1 MELQK
6 ITGLRLRVLALVGLF
21 IVSLGAGSL
30 LMANHVTN
38 LQTAIDAYKSADF
51 DTAIRL
57 LNEIINDET
66 ADIEHQKEALR
77 YLGRCYVAKRMLDKA
92 KNAISTLIELEPPI
106 TEFDPDREAPPLM
119 TVYYEARKELEG
131 GSYEVERPDP
141 GMKTMAIL
149 DFKNSSF
156 FEKEKYDPMEKGFSD
171 ILINKM
177 NGLTNLKVVERERI
191 QWILDEMK
199 IQDKYS
205 KEGAVR
211 AGKLLGAHT
220 ALMGSFIV
228 QDKNKIYLGVR
239 LVKVET
245 SEILLTESV
254 EGKMDDFLKLTEE
267 LSQKVAKAID
277 AEPKFAM
284 REDKRDSDRLEAM
297 MAYSK
302 GLGFLEGAEY
312 EKAYEKFEEAL
323 AFDPKYD
330 RARQK
335 AESIKYLVA
344 SL

>member
-1 MELQK
+1 MERPQ
-6 ITGLRLRVLALVGLF
+6 IINNWLRVFTIIGLL
-21 IVSLGAGSL
+21 IIGSGNIL
-30 LMANHVTN
+30 LANHVTN
-38 LQTAIDAYKSADF
+38 LQTAIESYKSADF

-57 LNEIINDET
+57 LNEIINDPS
-66 ADIEHQKEALR
+66 ADVEHQKEALR

-92 KNAISTLIELEPPI
+92 KASISTLIELEPPI

-119 TVYYEARKELEG
+119 NIYYQARKEHEND
-131 GSYEVERPDP
+131 YEVERPDP

-177 NGLTNLKVVERERI
+177 NGLTDLKVVERERI

-228 QDKNKIYLGVR
+228 QGKNKIYLGVR

-254 EGKMDDFLKLTEE
+254 EGKMDNFLELTEK
-267 LSQKVAKAID
+267 LSQKIAKAID
-277 AEPKFAM
+277 SEPKFAE
-284 REDKRDSDRLEAM
+284 RADKRDSERLDAM
-297 MAYSK
+297 MAYSE
-302 GLGFLEGAEY
+302 GLGFLEEAEY
-312 EKAYEKFEEAL
+312 EKAYGKFKEAL
-323 AFDPKYD
+323 DHDPKYD